1 MPLFLFLIKRKCHL
15 KKSLNA
21 VVSKRSLPQAQA
33 TCTSNPD
40 ALKHLQVGG
49 FFLGL
54 AFKG

>member
-1 MPLFLFLIKRKCHL
+1 M

-33 TCTSNPD
+33 AYTSNPD
-40 ALKHLQVGG
+40 SLKHLQVGE